1 MAETER
7 TLHDELVTGPP
18 ITFAHVGYVGALL
31 LGFFAALDHVLERTP
46 HEIARMCDEC
56 MRALTIGEESGDEA
70 DTEPGE

>member
-31 LGFFAALDHVLERTP
+31 LGFSAALDHVLDGPPRNSS
-46 HEIARMCDEC
+46 HVRRVHAR
-56 MRALTIGEESGDEA
+56 A
-70 DTEPGE
+70 DDRRGKWRRS

>member
-31 LGFFAALDHVLERTP
+31 LGFFAALDHVLDGPPTK
-46 HEIARMCDEC
+46 
-56 MRALTIGEESGDEA
+56 
-70 DTEPGE
+70 